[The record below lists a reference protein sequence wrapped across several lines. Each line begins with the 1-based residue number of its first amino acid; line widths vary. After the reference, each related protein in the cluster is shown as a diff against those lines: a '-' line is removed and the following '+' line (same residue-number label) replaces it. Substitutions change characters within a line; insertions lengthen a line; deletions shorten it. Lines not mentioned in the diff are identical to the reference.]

1 MMRVFLSFLIVT
13 LYSFTIGL
21 TIYAIPIPDELVPLT
36 NTSEF
41 AERKVAYLTFDD
53 GPSHNTIPILDI
65 LDKYQIKATF
75 FVMANRQSYAKQAYE
90 EMVRRGH
97 TIALHSNTHDYRV
110 IYRSKDDFF
119 KDMGKLESLLD
130 HKYAI
135 NTKLI
140 RFPGGSN
147 NMLIQRNEKKS
158 IRTDII
164 SELEQRGYTYFDWNV
179 DSKDGISPMISQQTI
194 TQSVLT
200 GAKKHKQAVIL
211 LHDIDDMKNTVR
223 ALPDIIIGLKK
234 QGFEFEMIT
243 EDNGKVQFP

>member
-1 MMRVFLSFLIVT
+1 MRVLLSFLIIT
-13 LYSFTIGL
+13 MYSFTIGI
-21 TIYAIPIPDELVPLT
+21 TIYAIPIPDELAPLT

-53 GPSHNTIPILDI
+53 GPSQNTIPILDI
-65 LDKYQIKATF
+65 LDKYHTKATF
-75 FVMANRQSYAKQAYE
+75 FVMANRQSYAKHAYE
-90 EMVRRGH
+90 EMIKRGH

-110 IYRSKDDFF
+110 IYRSKEDFF

-130 HKYAI
+130 HQYSI

-147 NMLIQRNEKKS
+147 NMLIQRYDKKS

-164 SELEQRGYTYFDWNV
+164 SELEKRGYTYFDWNV

-194 TQSVLT
+194 TQSVLK

-211 LHDIDDMKNTVR
+211 LHDIDDMKNTVK
-223 ALPDIIIGLKK
+223 ALPDIISGLKN
-234 QGFEFEMIT
+234 QGFEFEMLT
-243 EDNGKVQFP
+243 ENNGKVQFR

>member
-1 MMRVFLSFLIVT
+1 M
-13 LYSFTIGL
+13 YSFTSGI
-21 TIYAIPIPDELVPLT
+21 TIYAIPIPDELAPLT

-53 GPSHNTIPILDI
+53 GPSQNTIPILDI
-65 LDKYQIKATF
+65 LDKYHIKATF
-75 FVMANRQSYAKQAYE
+75 FVMANRQSYAKHAYE
-90 EMVRRGH
+90 EMIRRGH

-110 IYRSKDDFF
+110 IYRSKEDFF

-130 HKYAI
+130 HQYSI

-147 NMLIQRNEKKS
+147 NMLIQRYDKKS

-164 SELEQRGYTYFDWNV
+164 SELEKRGYTYFDWNV

-194 TQSVLT
+194 TQSVLK

-211 LHDIDDMKNTVR
+211 LHDIDDMKNTVK
-223 ALPDIIIGLKK
+223 ALPDIISGLKN
-234 QGFEFEMIT
+234 QGFEFEMLT
-243 EDNGKVQFP
+243 ENNGKVQFR